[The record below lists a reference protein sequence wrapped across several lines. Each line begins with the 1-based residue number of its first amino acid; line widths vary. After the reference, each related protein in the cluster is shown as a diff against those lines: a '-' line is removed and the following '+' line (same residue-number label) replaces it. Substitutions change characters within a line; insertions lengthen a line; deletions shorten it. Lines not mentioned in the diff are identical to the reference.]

1 MDTYKAILNRRSIRN
16 FKNKKIDLKLLK
28 RMVSAARLAPS
39 AANMQPLEFFIVTEE
54 TLSDEV
60 FKHLKWAGYIA
71 PKGNPNPGQE
81 PVAYIV
87 VLINKRKVSRPVL
100 KRDETAIR
108 YSFKA
113 DLRDVGAAC
122 QNILLLA
129 QSYRIAS
136 CWLGAIN
143 KPGIRKA
150 LHLPKHLEVDSVIAL
165 GYPNMRSKT
174 VTSIKSI
181 QYYLDKQGTFCVPKR
196 SPDDVMHIN
205 KIKDSKK

>member
-16 FKNKKIDLKLLK
+16 FQKRAIDLNLLK

-54 TLSDEV
+54 ILCDEV
-60 FKHLKWAGYIA
+60 FKHLKWAGYIS
-71 PKGNPNPGQE
+71 PKGNPKPGQE

-108 YSFKA
+108 YSFKP

-122 QNILLLA
+122 QSILLLA
-129 QSYRIAS
+129 QSYKIAS
-136 CWLGAIN
+136 CWLGVVN
-143 KPGIRKA
+143 KPGIRKD
-150 LHLPKHLEVDSVIAL
+150 LQLPKHLEVDSVIAL
-165 GYPNMRSKT
+165 GYPKMRSRI
-174 VTSIKSI
+174 VTPTKSI
-181 QYYLDKQGTFCVPKR
+181 QYYLDKQGTLCVPKR
-196 SPDDVMHIN
+196 PIDDVMHIN